1 MQNEENK
8 KECKELMEEI
18 GVDETNA
25 YLSSQREQ
33 EAELFAFKN
42 MSLLE
47 NIYDHNFP
55 YTPGMAFL
63 VKAEEGADDI
73 ELNKN

>member
-1 MQNEENK
+1 
-8 KECKELMEEI
+8 
-18 GVDETNA
+18 
-25 YLSSQREQ
+25 
-33 EAELFAFKN
+33 LFAFKN